1 MYRLCGYHKNKRN
14 EIRAYVYPNEGRWRN
29 NVPEYPAESFVGESF
44 LNCLQNNHTYDG
56 DDDDDDDDDYVDY
69 VGNND
74 KDMTDN
80 DNI

>member
-1 MYRLCGYHKNKRN
+1 M
-14 EIRAYVYPNEGRWRN
+14 

-56 DDDDDDDDDYVDY
+56 DDDDDDDDYVDY

-80 DNI
+80 DDI